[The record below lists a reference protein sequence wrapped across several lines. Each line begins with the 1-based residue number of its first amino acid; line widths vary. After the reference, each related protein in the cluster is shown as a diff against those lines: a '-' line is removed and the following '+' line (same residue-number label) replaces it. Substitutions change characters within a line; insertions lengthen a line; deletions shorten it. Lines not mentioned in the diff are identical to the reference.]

1 MILLVGDKDRL
12 SGLSEVI
19 ETRTTEDY
27 DYINECHSILEQEND
42 ILAIK
47 DVKYII
53 YDIDQYFDDTEE
65 IIEEIRAIERTN
77 KAKPILYVKTDNPKN
92 EVIKEAVANGIK
104 HFINES
110 KSLSFQKDEFEKIL
124 SGYFEANGREDIKKV
139 EEEIEKDEIKL
150 NSFVKEIYEDSKRE
164 KRKEKTIII
173 NKKRESE
180 VIIETAEKILK
191 VLFSILITGLVSIS
205 IITFIYKDTR
215 LALFDVLACIKSE
228 ILSLIGL

>member
-19 ETRTTEDY
+19 KTRTTEDY
-27 DYINECHSILEQEND
+27 EYITESHSILEQEND
-42 ILAIK
+42 ILEK
-47 DVKYII
+47 QNVKYII

-180 VIIETAEKILK
+180 VIIETVEKILK
-191 VLFSILITGLVSIS
+191 VIFSILITALVSIS
-205 IITFIYKDTR
+205 LITLIYKDTR
-215 LALFDVLACIKSE
+215 LALFDVLVGIKSE
-228 ILSLIGL
+228 IFSLVGL

>member
-19 ETRTTEDY
+19 KTRTTEDY
-27 DYINECHSILEQEND
+27 EYINESHSILEQEND
-42 ILAIK
+42 ILAKK

-65 IIEEIRAIERTN
+65 IIEEIKAISRTN

-180 VIIETAEKILK
+180 VIIETVEKILK
-191 VLFSILITGLVSIS
+191 VIFSILITALVSIS
-205 IITFIYKDTR
+205 LITLIYKDTR
-215 LALFDVLACIKSE
+215 LALFDVLVGIKSE

>member
-27 DYINECHSILEQEND
+27 EYIKESHSILEQEND
-42 ILAIK
+42 ILAK
-47 DVKYII
+47 KNVKYII

-92 EVIKEAVANGIK
+92 EVIKEAVSNGIK

-124 SGYFEANGREDIKKV
+124 SGYYEANGREDIKKV
-139 EEEIEKDEIKL
+139 EEEIEKDERKL

-180 VIIETAEKILK
+180 VIFEAAEKILK

-205 IITFIYKDTR
+205 IITLIYKDTR
-215 LALFDVLACIKSE
+215 LALFDVLLGIKSE

>member
-19 ETRTTEDY
+19 KTRTTEDY
-27 DYINECHSILEQEND
+27 EYINESHSILEQEND
-42 ILAIK
+42 ILAK
-47 DVKYII
+47 QNVKYII

-65 IIEEIRAIERTN
+65 IIEEIRAIGRTN

-180 VIIETAEKILK
+180 VIIETVEKILK
-191 VLFSILITGLVSIS
+191 VIFSILITALVSIS
-205 IITFIYKDTR
+205 LITLIYKDTR
-215 LALFDVLACIKSE
+215 LALFDVLVGIKSE